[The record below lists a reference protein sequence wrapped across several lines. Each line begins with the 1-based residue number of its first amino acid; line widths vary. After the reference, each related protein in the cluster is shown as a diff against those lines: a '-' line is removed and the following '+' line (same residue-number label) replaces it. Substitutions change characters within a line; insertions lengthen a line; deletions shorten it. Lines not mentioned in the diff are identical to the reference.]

1 MSLDEAQIRRGFT
14 GMSFAAPNRGAFVI
28 LLVAIFSSC
37 ALVWASFAK
46 VDEISR
52 ADGRIIPTGKT
63 QIVQSGV
70 SGVVDEIFV
79 RTGQHVKK
87 GQILVR
93 LDDTTTASSAG
104 EVEAKVRAL
113 EVQIERLRHEAGLQ
127 PNQTF
132 NCPETVVAV
141 EPEICENEHRL
152 MNARAENLANS
163 KGVFISRVEQRQR
176 ELNEATQ
183 NLTRLSNSL
192 NLAQKQLALIEPLA
206 AKNLVSQTELLAT
219 QRDVSELTGQIDAL
233 NETRARLTAALR
245 ESELQAG
252 LTEAQF
258 KEEALG
264 ELTTRLAEYASTSQ
278 ALRGATDQL
287 SRTEIRSPV
296 DGIVNNLDINTI
308 GAVVRAGD
316 RILDIVPLTEQLL
329 VEAKLKPS
337 DVAFVLPG
345 QEANIKLTAYDFSI
359 YGGLKGTVQNVS
371 ADSIVDPNTRETY
384 YVVLLSTPSSVL
396 EFGNQS
402 LPIFPGMVTNVEI
415 LTGQKTILQYLSKPI
430 TKARDEALRER

>member
-1 MSLDEAQIRRGFT
+1 MSLDQMQMRQRFEGVAAT
-14 GMSFAAPNRGAFVI
+14 APNRGALVI
-28 LLVAIFSSC
+28 LLIALFSTF
-37 ALVWASFAK
+37 ALLWASFAK

-52 ADGRIIPTGKT
+52 AEGRIIPTGKT

-70 SGVVDEIFV
+70 SGVVAEIFV
-79 RTGQHVKK
+79 RTGQNVKR

-113 EVQIERLRHEAGLQ
+113 EVQIERLRHEAGLR
-127 PNQTF
+127 PNQAF
-132 NCPETVVAV
+132 NCPESVFNV
-141 EPEICENEHRL
+141 EPEICENEQRL
-152 MNARAENLANS
+152 MDARAENLANS
-163 KGVFISRVEQRQR
+163 KQVFVSRVEQRQR

-183 NLTRLSNSL
+183 NLTRLTNSL
-192 NLAQKQLALIEPLA
+192 ALAQKQLALVEPLA
-206 AKNLVSQTELLAT
+206 AKNLVAQTELLAT

-233 NETRARLTAALR
+233 NETRARLTAAVQ
-245 ESELQAG
+245 ESQLQAT

-264 ELTTRLAEYASTSQ
+264 ELTSRLAEYASTSET
-278 ALRGATDQL
+278 LRGATDQL

-371 ADSIVDPNTRETY
+371 ADSIVDQNTRETY
-384 YVVLLSTPSSVL
+384 YIVLLSTPSSEL
-396 EFGNQS
+396 KFGDQS

-415 LTGQKTILQYLSKPI
+415 LTGRKTVLQYLSKPI